1 MRWHVMTSVPDVDAQ
16 AVPPQ
21 WPPAAQSLVIEDGVY
36 EVCPIPMTSIAL
48 VTSRTLKVITV
59 NGLV

>member
-1 MRWHVMTSVPDVDAQ
+1 MTSLLDVDAQ

-36 EVCPIPMTSIAL
+36 EVCVHSDNEH
-48 VTSRTLKVITV
+48 RTR
-59 NGLV
+59 N